1 MCVVLKLRGYSQE
14 NFVFDSANVQINPL
28 DINTKE
34 SEFGPFKVDNRLFYT
49 SSRERRLA
57 LINLD
62 ENTGRQMFDLYS
74 GDLMDSVT
82 VANSKPLL
90 NSVNTS
96 LNQGTCFFDKK
107 TSKLY
112 YAGNTPSTRKDKFKV
127 AIFST
132 EFRDN
137 KFLAPKLELLLPD
150 TFVAS
155 HPMVN
160 DNKLYFSSNL
170 KGGHGK
176 ADIYTAEL
184 VDGKWTNIKNLDEVN
199 SPYDDYF
206 PFAINGKEI
215 YFSSNRPGGF
225 GKLDLYKYTFSDGN
239 ARVNNLGKPINSKG
253 DDFGLF
259 MEPKQ
264 ESGYFSTNRTGD
276 QDDIYHFRKTWP
288 TFNDCVAAIK
298 ENYCYDLTDEKS
310 LETDSLKGYFYEWDF
325 GDGSK
330 QKGIS
335 VTHCYLQPGSY
346 VINLN
351 IIDVSTR
358 AVFLNQTA
366 LDLYVDS
373 IVQLRINSLDTM
385 LVNRKFTINTAGT
398 YLPGK
403 KITGYYFEVDGK
415 RSRRESFEHNFTR
428 LGKHTIKLGV
438 EYLDLATKTNSSMCT
453 SLDVTCVDS
462 ALWIPFEKRKI
473 EEMVAKFDVKN
484 IQAGKERLEDLNYDA
499 ELKFNQRLGL
509 NREELSSSIKDYL
522 GAEST
527 KESLA
532 RIAEDKLARQGKN
545 IGAEQNRLSSQEEE
559 ALFALQ
565 RKQLIA
571 EQKKAQGIGG
581 KNIGSDKN
589 GLTSQE
595 EQALLALTR
604 KQQRYEQDRIND
616 FRAKN
621 IANNKSGL
629 SDQEEEA
636 FLAFQKKRELY
647 EQQNKEGLNGKNIG
661 GNKSGL
667 SDQEEEAFLALQK
680 KKEVFAQQNKDGF
693 DGKNIGGNKSG
704 LTDQEEE
711 AFLAFQKKKELYEQQ
726 KKDGVNGKNIG
737 GNKSG
742 LSDQEEEAFLALQK
756 KKEVYAQQNKDGFDG
771 KNIGGNKSGLSDQEE
786 EAFLAF
792 QKKKELYEQQ
802 NKDGVNGKN
811 IGGNKSGLT
820 DQEEE
825 AFLALQKKKEVYAQ
839 QNKDGIDGKN
849 IGGNKSGLTDQEEEA
864 FLTFQKKKELFEQ
877 QNKDGLNAKN
887 IDGNKSGLSDQE
899 EEAFLALK
907 KKKELYAQQNN
918 EGFSG
923 KNLGINQS
931 GLSAMDEAALL
942 SFRKKSKMK
951 ILFNTRGGVKGSLDT
966 LLNVEEKVDIT
977 FRVHLGKS
985 KVKKDTAYLNSI
997 GLVGVHEE
1005 YVDNEYYY
1013 TYKNEKQVSKIEIYY
1028 KKALKA
1034 GIKDP
1039 IVIAYNNNV
1048 LIPNQEHHFK
1058 TASFNET
1065 KKEQTLP
1072 VAVQTT
1078 VVANPPVVVKQSLLA
1093 KVFRKN
1099 KKAVD
1104 STKVKADTLVAQEPV
1119 KKETP
1124 LAQVEAKQRI
1134 REKVEQ
1140 ARDTAQ
1146 LVKNN
1151 RKPQDTLTPA
1161 PQPQQVAKSPFEE
1174 PPEKAELYF
1183 SPEALKP
1190 RDVKIED
1197 LVVSEEKDTAPS
1209 KKYSDEFIAKFGD
1222 ATAPDLEF
1230 RVQISAFKYRN
1241 RYDFPHLAGLGSI
1254 ENTLTEGGITRIS
1267 IGGVFNNYR
1276 MALEHSKK
1284 VIAAGQKDAFVTLFY
1299 KGKRVFLEDL
1309 EKMGI
1314 FLTK

>member
-1 MCVVLKLRGYSQE
+1 MGIKAKQRLFFYMCVVLKLRGYSQE
-14 NFVFDSANVQINPL
+14 NFVFDSANVQISPL

-34 SEFGPFKVDNRLFYT
+34 SEFGPFKVDKRLFYT

-57 LINLD
+57 VINLD

-112 YAGNTPSTRKDKFKV
+112 YAGNTPSNRKNKFKV

-137 KFLAPKLELLLPD
+137 KFLTPKLELLLPD

-225 GKLDLYKYTFSDGN
+225 GKLDLYKYTFADGN
-239 ARVNNLGKPINSKG
+239 ARINNLGKPINSKG
-253 DDFGLF
+253 DDFSLF

-264 ESGYFSTNRTGD
+264 ESGYFSTNRTGN
-276 QDDIYHFRKTWP
+276 QDDIYHFRKIWP

-335 VTHCYLQPGSY
+335 VTHCYVQPGSY

-453 SLDVTCVDS
+453 SMDVTCVDS
-462 ALWIPFEKRKI
+462 ALWLPFEKRKI
-473 EEMVAKFDVKN
+473 EEMVTQFDVKN

-509 NREELSSSIKDYL
+509 NREELSNSIKDYL

-545 IGAEQNRLSSQEEE
+545 IGAEQNRLTSQEEE

-571 EQKKAQGIGG
+571 EQNKAQGIGG

-604 KQQRYEQDRIND
+604 KQKRYEQDTIND

-629 SDQEEEA
+629 TDQEEEA
-636 FLAFQKKRELY
+636 FLAFQKKKELY

-667 SDQEEEAFLALQK
+667 TDQEEEAFLALQK

-693 DGKNIGGNKSG
+693 DGKNISGNKSG

-726 KKDGVNGKNIG
+726 NKDGVNGKNIG
-737 GNKSG
+737 SNKSG
-742 LSDQEEEAFLALQK
+742 LTDQEEEAFLALQK

-771 KNIGGNKSGLSDQEE
+771 KNIGAS
-786 EAFLAF
+786 
-792 QKKKELYEQQ
+792 
-802 NKDGVNGKN
+802 
-811 IGGNKSGLT
+811 KSGLT

-825 AFLALQKKKEVYAQ
+825 AFLA
-839 QNKDGIDGKN
+839 
-849 IGGNKSGLTDQEEEA
+849 
-864 FLTFQKKKELFEQ
+864 FQKRKELFDQ

-907 KKKELYAQQNN
+907 RKKELYEQQNN

-923 KNLGINQS
+923 KNLGISES

-942 SFRKKSKMK
+942 SFKKKNKMK

-1058 TASFNET
+1058 TASFKET
-1065 KKEQTLP
+1065 KKEDTLP
-1072 VAVQTT
+1072 VVVQTT
-1078 VVANPPVVVKQSLLA
+1078 VVANPPVVVKQSFLA

-1104 STKVKADTLVAQEPV
+1104 STKVKPDTMISQQPVKSDTL
-1119 KKETP
+1119 
-1124 LAQVEAKQRI
+1124 LAQVNTKQRI
-1134 REKVEQ
+1134 KEKVEQ
-1140 ARDTAQ
+1140 ARDTAA
-1146 LVKNN
+1146 LVKSN
-1151 RKPQDTLTPA
+1151 RKPQDTATAA

-1209 KKYSDEFIAKFGD
+1209 KKYSDEFIAKYGD
-1222 ATAPDLEF
+1222 AAAPDLEF
-1230 RVQISAFKYRN
+1230 RVQISAFRYRN
-1241 RYDFPHLAGLGSI
+1241 RYDFPHLAGLGTI